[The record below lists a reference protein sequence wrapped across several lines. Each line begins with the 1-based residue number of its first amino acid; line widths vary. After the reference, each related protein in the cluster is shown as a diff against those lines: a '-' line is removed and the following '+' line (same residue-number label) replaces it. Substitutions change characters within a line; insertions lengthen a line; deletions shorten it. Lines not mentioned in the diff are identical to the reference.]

1 MADARL
7 SRALFVVS
15 LAVAGVVAGYSAGAG
30 ASSIAV
36 RAGGQPAESRAVVG
50 TKTAFPCRWQFDL
63 EAGLR
68 TGYVTAANSADCSG
82 HQGSLTLSVRLLRW
96 DPASKAW
103 HTAKVQTK
111 TWRNLGGNRYL
122 ELAKPCTVSTV
133 RAVFGWTLRNTGG
146 TIVGRHS
153 LRTASLKVPG
163 PGCKIGI
170 G

>member
-1 MADARL
+1 MAHARFRR
-7 SRALFVVS
+7 SLFVVS
-15 LAVAGVVAGYSAGAG
+15 LPVAGVVASSSAGAD
-30 ASSIAV
+30 ASST
-36 RAGGQPAESRAVVG
+36 AGGQPAEGPAVVR
-50 TKTAFPCRWQFDL
+50 TRASFPCRWRFDL

-82 HQGSLTLSVRLLRW
+82 RQGSLTLSVRLLRW

-122 ELAKPCTVSTV
+122 ELAKPCVVSTV

-146 TIVGRHS
+146 AIVSRHS
-153 LRTASLKVPG
+153 VRTASLKVPG
-163 PGCKIGI
+163 PDCKIGI

>member
-7 SRALFVVS
+7 RRSLLVVS
-15 LAVAGVVAGYSAGAG
+15 LIVAWVVAGSSGGAD
-30 ASSIAV
+30 ASSITGRRQAAHAAIV
-36 RAGGQPAESRAVVG
+36 RAKA
-50 TKTAFPCRWQFDL
+50 AFPCRWRFDL

-82 HQGSLTLSVRLLRW
+82 RQGSLTLSVRLLRW

-103 HTAKVQTK
+103 HTAKAQTK
-111 TWRNLGGNRYL
+111 TWRDLRRNRYL

-133 RAVFGWTLRNTGG
+133 RALFGWTLRNTAGAL
-146 TIVGRHS
+146 VARHS